1 MAKMKTEVP
10 QYGTI
15 MQKGIQYY
23 RTRIMDAD
31 GKQVSLY
38 AATCEELY
46 EKQLEA
52 RRQVEEIIFRRQ
64 HPTVAEYCQ
73 KWLLMQS
80 AKVSASTLRGY
91 TADMK
96 NYIIKPLGEMYMEEV
111 TADDIRL
118 ALVPL
123 SKKSEGLY
131 STVNMLLKC
140 IFYSAERSQIL
151 EHNPCVGISGKGGKP
166 AKKRE
171 ALTDQQVEVLLDTVR
186 ELPPYLFIMLGLYSG
201 LRREEILAL
210 QWDCVFLDES
220 TPYISVRRAWRTE
233 HNRPVISTVLK
244 TKAAKRVIPIP
255 KCLVDCLREAKTAS
269 KSDYVISDS
278 EGQPLAASQF
288 QRVWQYVVVRS
299 TKPRNY
305 YKYVNGQSIKYTVTP
320 TLGMTQRNQPKI
332 KYTLD
337 FDVTPHQ
344 LRHTY
349 ITNLLY
355 AGVDPKTVQ
364 YLAGHENSKT
374 TMDIYAK
381 VKYNKPEEL
390 FSVVNGAF
398 HQNAAD

>member
-244 TKAAKRVIPIP
+244 TKAAKRDIPIP

-381 VKYNKPEEL
+381 VKNNKPEEL

>member
-1 MAKMKTEVP
+1 MAKKKTEVP
-10 QYGTI
+10 QYGTV
-15 MQKGIQYY
+15 MRKGIPYY
-23 RTRIMDAD
+23 RTRILDAD

-52 RRQVEEIIFRRQ
+52 RREVEEIIFRRQ
-64 HPTVAEYCQ
+64 HPTVAEYCE
-73 KWLLMQS
+73 KWLQMQS
-80 AKVSASTLRGY
+80 AKVSTATLKGY
-91 TADMK
+91 TTDMK

-123 SKKSEGLY
+123 SNKSEGLY

-151 EHNPCVGISGKGGKP
+151 EYNPCVGISGKGGKP
-166 AKKRE
+166 AKKKD

-186 ELPPYLFIMLGLYSG
+186 GLPPYLFIMLGLYSG

-233 HNRPVISTVLK
+233 HNRPVVSTVLK
-244 TKAAKRVIPIP
+244 TKAAKRDIPIP
-255 KCLVDCLREAKTAS
+255 KCLVDCLREAKAVS
-269 KSDYVISDS
+269 RSDYVIADS

-305 YKYVNGQSIKYTVTP
+305 YKYVNGQSIKYTVEP
-320 TLGMTQRNQPKI
+320 TLGMTQKNNPNIQ
-332 KYTLD
+332 YTLD
-337 FDVTPHQ
+337 FDVTPHL

-390 FSVVNGAF
+390 FEVVNSAL
-398 HQNAAD
+398 

>member
-1 MAKMKTEVP
+1 MAKKKTQIP
-10 QYGTI
+10 KYGTI
-15 MQKGIQYY
+15 TLKGIQYY
-23 RTRIMDAD
+23 RTRITDAD
-31 GKQVSLY
+31 GKELSLY

-52 RRQVEEIIFRRQ
+52 RKQVEEIIFHRQ
-64 HPTVAEYCQ
+64 HPTVAEYGE

-91 TADMK
+91 TRDMT

-131 STVNMLLKC
+131 NKVNMLLKC
-140 IFYSAERSQIL
+140 
-151 EHNPCVGISGKGGKP
+151 
-166 AKKRE
+166 
-171 ALTDQQVEVLLDTVR
+171 
-186 ELPPYLFIMLGLYSG
+186 LPPYLFIMLGLYSG

-210 QWDCVFLDES
+210 QWDCVFLDED
-220 TPYISVRRAWRTE
+220 TPYLSVRRAWRTE
-233 HNRPVISTVLK
+233 HNRPVVSTVLK
-244 TKAAKRVIPIP
+244 TPAAKRDIPIP
-255 KCLVDCLREAKTAS
+255 KCLVDCLRETKENS
-269 KSDYVISDS
+269 ISDYVIADS
-278 EGQPLAASQF
+278 KGEPLAASQF

-305 YKYVNGQSIKYTVTP
+305 YKYVNGESIKYTVTP
-320 TLGMTQRNQPKI
+320 TLGMTQKNQPQI

-390 FSVVNGAF
+390 FGVVNGAF
-398 HQNAAD
+398 HQAIAE

>member
-1 MAKMKTEVP
+1 MAKKKTEVP
-10 QYGTI
+10 QYGTV
-15 MQKGIQYY
+15 MRKGIPYY
-23 RTRIMDAD
+23 RTRILDAD

-52 RRQVEEIIFRRQ
+52 RREVEEIIFRRQ
-64 HPTVAEYCQ
+64 HPTVAEYCE

-80 AKVSASTLRGY
+80 SKVSPATLKGY
-91 TADMK
+91 TTDMK

-123 SKKSEGLY
+123 SNKSEGLY

-151 EHNPCVGISGKGGKP
+151 EYNPCVGISGKGGKP
-166 AKKRE
+166 AKKKD

-186 ELPPYLFIMLGLYSG
+186 GLPPYLFIMLGLYSG

-233 HNRPVISTVLK
+233 HNRPVVSTVLK
-244 TKAAKRVIPIP
+244 TKAAKRDIPIP
-255 KCLVDCLREAKTAS
+255 KCLVDCLREAKAVS
-269 KSDYVISDS
+269 RSDYVIADS

-305 YKYVNGQSIKYTVTP
+305 YKYVNGQSIKYTVEP
-320 TLGMTQRNQPKI
+320 TLGMTQKNNPNIQ
-332 KYTLD
+332 YTLD
-337 FDVTPHQ
+337 FDVTPHL

-390 FSVVNGAF
+390 FEVVNSAL
-398 HQNAAD
+398 